1 MGSGERRGADC
12 SCGSADTRTAD
23 APHLRRCPTHIC
35 RAIHRLAA
43 PPPTH
48 PPPTHPHNAMPPP
61 AIPHPLLSHLVII
74 MNVMPSGDP
83 IERVK
88 RLLLNNG
95 VDPADLKKIDKEV
108 KKEVSGG
115 L

>member
-1 MGSGERRGADC
+1 
-12 SCGSADTRTAD
+12 
-23 APHLRRCPTHIC
+23 
-35 RAIHRLAA
+35 
-43 PPPTH
+43 
-48 PPPTHPHNAMPPP
+48 
-61 AIPHPLLSHLVII
+61 